1 MNRPKDIPE
10 DVWDDAGD
18 LIDDWAIEFSL
29 AVVISG
35 NIGRVLH
42 QRIARALV
50 AYGQR
55 RADEARESAAQV
67 AVEVYNQAA
76 VSIRN
81 EAGFPERQYP
91 WRLVQE
97 KAGFIA
103 TAIRSLK

>member
-1 MNRPKDIPE
+1 MTSPYIPKDVWEIAREILGEPDTVTRPKN
-10 DVWDDAGD
+10 
-18 LIDDWAIEFSL
+18 IER
-29 AVVISG
+29 AA
-35 NIGRVLH
+35 RVL
-42 QRIARALV
+42 L
-50 AYGQR
+50 AYGQI

-67 AVEVYNQAA
+67 AVEAFNQAA

-103 TAIRSLK
+103 NGIRSQK

>member
-1 MNRPKDIPE
+1 MNRPTDIPE

-35 NIGRVLH
+35 NIGHVLH

-50 AYGQR
+50 AYGQS

-67 AVEVYNQAA
+67 CKDVAQMASDKAA
-76 VSIRN
+76 NAN
-81 EAGFPERQYP
+81 EPTLTVAFQQVAIIIG
-91 WRLVQE
+91 
-97 KAGFIA
+97 AIA
-103 TAIRSLK
+103 TAIRSQK